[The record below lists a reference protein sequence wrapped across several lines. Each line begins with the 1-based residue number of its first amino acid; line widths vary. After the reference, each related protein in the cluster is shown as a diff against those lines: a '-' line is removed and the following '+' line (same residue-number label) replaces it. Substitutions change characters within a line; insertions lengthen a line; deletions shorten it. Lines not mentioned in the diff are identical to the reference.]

1 MFFKLKDF
9 DFSNKR
15 VLVRVDFNVPV
26 DKANNITDDSR
37 IKKTLPTLK
46 YILDKKPK
54 QLIIISHFGRPE
66 GEYKPEFSLKNVAK
80 RLQELLLKEVY
91 LMPIPK
97 AADIPKLPNNKIIM
111 LDNLRFDKGEEA
123 NDDSLAKKLA
133 DFGDLFVFD
142 AFGVSHRDQASVT
155 GVPKYI
161 PACAGLLMEKEVEFL
176 KDVVDDPKKPFT
188 AIIGG
193 AKEDKIAVIDKLIN
207 KVDNLIVGGVLANT
221 FMTAKGQNIGAS
233 KFSKESLIYAT
244 KLINQYGNKI
254 HTPVDFIVADRF
266 AADAS
271 TRCAGLSDNIDGW
284 MIMDIGPY
292 TIAGYKQILSQSK
305 TVIWAGPIGVFEF
318 EPFKRGTLDIA
329 THLAGLDII
338 KVIGGGDSSEA
349 IEKFGLAGKMSHV
362 STGGGASLELLSG
375 KVLPGVKALE
385 ENYTRFKEELR

>member
-9 DFSNKR
+9 DFWNKR

-46 YILDKKPK
+46 YLLDKKPK
-54 QLIIISHFGRPE
+54 QLVIMSHFGRPE
-66 GEYKPEFSLKNVAK
+66 GQYKPEFSLKHVSK
-80 RLQELLLKEVY
+80 RLQDLLSKEVY
-91 LMPIPK
+91 FMPIPK
-97 AADIPKLPNNKIIM
+97 AVDIPKLPDNKIIM
-111 LDNLRFDKGEEA
+111 LDNLRFDKGEEG
-123 NDDSLAKKLA
+123 NEDSLAKKLA
-133 DFGDLFVFD
+133 SFGELFVFD

-155 GVPKYI
+155 GIPKYI
-161 PACAGLLMEKEVEFL
+161 PTCAGLLMEKEVEFL

-221 FMTAKGQNIGAS
+221 FMTAKGLNVGAS
-233 KFSKESLIYAT
+233 KFSKESLDYAT
-244 KLINQYGNKI
+244 KLVYQYGNKI
-254 HTPVDFIVADRF
+254 HTPVDFIVADKF
-266 AADAS
+266 AADAD
-271 TRCAGLSDNIDGW
+271 TRCAGLSDNIDNW

-292 TIAGYKQILSQSK
+292 TISGYKKILSQSK
-305 TVIWAGPIGVFEF
+305 TVIWAGPIGVFEW
-318 EPFKRGTLDIA
+318 EPFRRGTLDIA
-329 THLAGLDII
+329 THLAGLDIV

-385 ENYTRFKEELR
+385 ENYTSFKEELR